1 MPGAKPRVFL
11 AWHQVSDPESC
22 FQESTQSERLL
33 PETTLLCM
41 VGCQGAA
48 RGQPHETAR
57 GQSEDSKRIA
67 RGMPEDS
74 QRIARGQQED
84 RNRIATGQLED
95 SQRIARGLQDRN
107 RRTVR
112 SEDTQRST
120 VTAQSEDS

>member
-57 GQSEDSKRIA
+57 GQRTARGLPEDSKRIA

-74 QRIARGQQED
+74 QRIARELPEGSK
-84 RNRIATGQLED
+84 RTATGLPQD
-95 SQRIARGLQDRN
+95 S
-107 RRTVR
+107 
-112 SEDTQRST
+112 
-120 VTAQSEDS
+120 